1 MGRRGPIRIGITLGD
16 INGIGPEIAL
26 KAAREWTRKAAGR
39 VQLVLIGPAKV
50 LHEQGER
57 FGLEVPPLASAAQS
71 RPGSPMVAWDVGGEP
86 GLRWRPGSMSPRAA
100 RASVVA
106 LQCAVTAAREGR
118 LDAIVTCP
126 IHKAAWGRAGISAPG
141 HTELLAEWCGVRRFA
156 MMLIGGPLRVLL
168 VTRHIPLRQ
177 VARAISRRAVREAI
191 ELGRAGLEWLGLRS
205 TRVAVCGVNP
215 HAGDEG
221 RLGTE
226 EIEVVAPEVR
236 RARRRGWEVYGPV
249 PADTV
254 FHQALAGRYD
264 LVIAQYHDQGLAPLK
279 MIAFESGVNLTLGLP
294 IVRTSPDHG
303 TAFDIAGRGVADP
316 HSLMEAIRLA
326 AKLATRPNPWRAQ

>member
-1 MGRRGPIRIGITLGD
+1 MARRGPIRIGITLGD

-26 KAAREWTRKAAGR
+26 KAAQGWAHGAAAGVR
-39 VQLVLIGPAKV
+39 LVLIGPAEV
-50 LHEQGER
+50 LREQGER
-57 FGLEVPPLASAAQS
+57 FGLETPPVESCAQTQGTS
-71 RPGSPMVAWDVGGEP
+71 RVIAWDVGGEP
-86 GLRWRPGSMSPRAA
+86 GLRWRPGSISSCAA
-100 RASVVA
+100 RASVAALRVA
-106 LQCAVTAAREGR
+106 VAAARAGR

-177 VARAISRRAVREAI
+177 VARAVTRPAVREAI
-191 ELGRAGLEWLGLRS
+191 ELGRAGLEWLGLRAA
-205 TRVAVCGVNP
+205 RIAVCGLNP
-215 HAGDEG
+215 HAGDGG

-226 EIEVVAPEVR
+226 ELRVVAPEVR
-236 RARRRGWEVYGPV
+236 RARRLGWEVSGPV

-279 MIAFESGVNLTLGLP
+279 MMAFESGVNLTLGLP
-294 IVRTSPDHG
+294 IIRTSPDHG
-303 TAFDIAGRGVADP
+303 TAFDIAGRGVATP
-316 HSLMEAIRLA
+316 HSLLEAIRLA
-326 AKLATRPNPWRAQ
+326 AKLAARPNPWRAR